1 MKSPAC
7 GAKFP
12 AYLLKPHTNNL
23 KPGESTQATV
33 CYTTKK
39 TCCGKTQYIVIR
51 KCSGFFIYK
60 LPSACLK
67 RGRYCGDREKKEPD
81 CDKMYGLIKKC
92 PAKSCEDIKEKRKDA
107 ASGVNWIKPGGG
119 QIVQAYCDQETNGG
133 GWTLVYSY
141 TFTNFRWFF
150 LPSFIYLLSCL
161 FICLIIHLF
170 IHLFTELFL
179 LIQQGIQTWFKCDYT
194 TSKLAN
200 IQSRWECPPI
210 NHSSCQ

>member
-1 MKSPAC
+1 MYIP
-7 GAKFP
+7 FV
-12 AYLLKPHTNNL
+12 LI
-23 KPGESTQATV
+23 Q
-33 CYTTKK
+33 KK
-39 TCCGKTQYIVIR
+39 RNRIVI
-51 KCSGFFIYK
+51 KC
-60 LPSACLK
+60 
-67 RGRYCGDREKKEPD
+67 
-81 CDKMYGLIKKC
+81 LIKKC

-161 FICLIIHLF
+161 FICLIIHWFL
-170 IHLFTELFL
+170 HLFTELFL
-179 LIQQGIQTWFKCDYT
+179 FIQQGIQTWLKCDYT

-210 NHSSCQ
+210 NHSSCKWERLQRHGLQPVEVSRQWVHGEIQHQPLDRM